1 MKWKLEIARKVL
13 YALILFSLFTN
24 PAFSLSQSK
33 AQKIDALLKKCYEN
47 GQFNGSVLVAENG
60 KVIYNEAFGIAN
72 PESKEKLKNN
82 TAYNLASVTKQFT
95 CMGIMLLKER
105 GDLSYEDDIQKYIPE
120 LPYMGITIRN
130 LMNHTS
136 GLPDYIRLFSQ
147 KWDTTATEPAKKK
160 IATNDDVIE
169 MLKQYNLPLLFKPGE
184 QWRYSNTGYIMLA
197 SIVAR
202 ASGEEFDQFMKKN
215 IFEPLKMENTLVYSK
230 FKDQKMAHRAYGFRL
245 SLDGSEHLLNDVG
258 FLDGVAGDGAI
269 YSTTEDLFKW
279 DQALYAEKLIK
290 GETLEEA
297 FKPVTL
303 KNDSTVYYGFGW
315 GIDTTGNKIAVRHT
329 GGWVGFRTIIVR
341 ELEDKNTVV
350 LLSNNTVT
358 PTTTISNAIRN
369 ILHNRDYA
377 PPKISI
383 AQVIGKTVLNSGI
396 EEAIQQYHK
405 LKTSHRDT
413 YDFRENQL
421 NRLSYQLLE
430 IKKVKEAIEIFKL
443 NVEAFPEAFNPYD
456 SLGEAYM
463 INGDKK
469 LAIKN
474 YAKSLTLNPD
484 NATAIDMLYKIK
496 GNNPKPG
503 TN

>member
-350 LLSNNTVT
+350 LLSNVSST
-358 PTTTISNAIRN
+358 
-369 ILHNRDYA
+369 
-377 PPKISI
+377 
-383 AQVIGKTVLNSGI
+383 
-396 EEAIQQYHK
+396 
-405 LKTSHRDT
+405 
-413 YDFRENQL
+413 
-421 NRLSYQLLE
+421 
-430 IKKVKEAIEIFKL
+430 
-443 NVEAFPEAFNPYD
+443 
-456 SLGEAYM
+456 
-463 INGDKK
+463 
-469 LAIKN
+469 
-474 YAKSLTLNPD
+474 
-484 NATAIDMLYKIK
+484 
-496 GNNPKPG
+496 
-503 TN
+503 